1 MQGHRDHEPAEAAL
15 RVKRVL
21 GGIRL
26 CLSNEKKFVLHINMD
41 VITVIFSRQE
51 VFFPVRRSWLFWS

>member
-26 CLSNEKKFVLHINMD
+26 CLSNEKNFVLHINMD
-41 VITVIFSRQE
+41 VITVIFPHQE
-51 VFFPVRRSWLFWS
+51 VMAILVMIDIS